1 MSAPLFDIVFRGDIL
16 PGKNLVEVKQRL
28 AQLFKADEAKINQL
42 FSGAAVPLKRNLEKA
57 VADKYV
63 AALNQAGADVQLME
77 AGKLAARQ
85 AKRPVQRRP
94 VTPTPAPTAPAEP
107 TLRKPWPSAW
117 LSRKERESWLLNRP
131 LNKLSLWQR
140 NLPLTLPAC
149 LWRQW
154 ALMCCARKSAHR
166 LSLSRWM
173 SLS

>member
-107 TLRKPWPSAW
+107 TPQKTMAERLAEQ
-117 LSRKERESWLLNRP
+117 ERERVG
-131 LNKLSLWQR
+131 
-140 NLPLTLPAC
+140 C
-149 LWRQW
+149 
-154 ALMCCARKSAHR
+154 
-166 LSLSRWM
+166 
-173 SLS
+173 